1 MLQSQ
6 YYYKTQTVKLYVN
19 INLLEKVFLKCSVF
33 TFALIPNLFVS
44 HNDNFLFVTVQH

>member
-6 YYYKTQTVKLYVN
+6 YYYKTQTVKLYLN

-33 TFALIPNLFVS
+33 TFALIPNLFLS
-44 HNDNFLFVTVQH
+44 HDDNSLYLTVRH